1 MRFAIMGPKQ
11 VTIYITEVTVSSRQV
26 PLDISIIRNELCIIY
41 TYMYIHKIIVVH
53 VVLITCVQTSQVQQ
67 LYH

>member
-11 VTIYITEVTVSSRQV
+11 VTIYITEVTVSLRQV
-26 PLDISIIRNELCIIY
+26 PLDISIIRNELCIY
-41 TYMYIHKIIVVH
+41 TYTYIHKIIVVH